1 MEESLL
7 WVAKSSL
14 FLLFIES
21 MLRIIAVSI
30 KEFSIF
36 AKLNGHKQKYT
47 VKTNAKAF
55 ENKYGKGHI
64 GIQ

>member
-14 FLLFIES
+14 FLLLIES
-21 MLRIIAVSI
+21 ILRIIAVSI

-36 AKLNGHKQKYT
+36 AKLNGHNQKYT